1 MSSAWYLQMRVKLAG
16 LLIRWAV
23 ALMRGGETMLA
34 VYVMMIHKNLIKLE
48 QVPPGSRDK
57 VAEALAASGM
67 DQNGN
72 IV

>member
-1 MSSAWYLQMRVKLAG
+1 MRVKLAR

-23 ALMRGGETMLA
+23 ALMRGGDTMLV
-34 VYVMMIHKNLIKLE
+34 VYVMMIHKGLIKLE
-48 QVPPGSRDK
+48 QVPAGSRDK
-57 VAEALAASGM
+57 VAAVLEAAEM

>member
-1 MSSAWYLQMRVKLAG
+1 MRIKLAS

-23 ALMRGGETMLA
+23 ALAKGGDTMLV
-34 VYVMMIHKNLIKLE
+34 VYVMMIHKGLIKLE
-48 QVPPGSRDK
+48 QVPAGSRDQ
-57 VAEALAASGM
+57 VAAALQAGDM

>member
-1 MSSAWYLQMRVKLAG
+1 
-16 LLIRWAV
+16 
-23 ALMRGGETMLA
+23 MLA

>member
-1 MSSAWYLQMRVKLAG
+1 MRVKLAR

-23 ALMRGGETMLA
+23 ALMRGGETMLV
-34 VYVMMIHKNLIKLE
+34 VYVMMIHKGLIKLE
-48 QVPPGSRDK
+48 QVPAGSRDK
-57 VAEALAASGM
+57 VAAALAEGDM

>member
-1 MSSAWYLQMRVKLAG
+1 MKVRLAS

-23 ALMRGGETMLA
+23 ALMRGGEIMLV
-34 VYVMMIHKNLIKLE
+34 VYVMMIHKGLIKLE
-48 QVPPGSRDK
+48 KVPACSRDQ
-57 VAEALAASGM
+57 VAAALQAGDM

>member
-1 MSSAWYLQMRVKLAG
+1 MRRKLAR

-23 ALMRGGETMLA
+23 ALLKGGETMLA
-34 VYVMMIHKNLIKLE
+34 VYVMMIHKGLIKLE
-48 QVPPGSRDK
+48 SVPVQSRDK
-57 VAEALAASGM
+57 VAEALEAAGM

>member
-1 MSSAWYLQMRVKLAG
+1 MRVKLAW

-48 QVPPGSRDK
+48 QVPAGSRDQ
-57 VAEALAASGM
+57 VAAALQAGDM

>member
-1 MSSAWYLQMRVKLAG
+1 MRVKLAR

-23 ALMRGGETMLA
+23 ALMRGGDNMLA
-34 VYVMMIHKNLIKLE
+34 VYVMMIHKGLIELDS
-48 QVPPGSRDK
+48 VPVQSRDK
-57 VAEALAASGM
+57 VAAALEAEGM